1 MPCAA
6 GVHCGLQ
13 HDTPDPPNFTCH
25 KCRNCKR
32 YLHSICG
39 VPDLLGSSEMNRV
52 CKVCSGSAEPPVPTS
67 NGAALTLKRAVL
79 TSVSTKCKPRGATK
93 RTRLSTEQKVEA
105 LDYLQSKRAKITT
118 AAAKEWVSLED
129 DQNFVAALRLD
140 AQDDILKNAL
150 EKDKDDVQASS
161 DDGVGNSAGSSY
173 GDPDIVPAPPPYSE
187 VAELFGGLEAVAE
200 KSCMRDFSFSVGRN
214 WHG

>member
-93 RTRLSTEQKVEA
+93 RTRLSTEQKGEV
-105 LDYLQSKRAKITT
+105 LDYLQSKRAELTT

-129 DQNFVAALRLD
+129 DEDFAAAPRLD
-140 AQDDILKNAL
+140 AQDDILKDAL
-150 EKDKDDVQASS
+150 EEEDRTTHR
-161 DDGVGNSAGSSY
+161 
-173 GDPDIVPAPPPYSE
+173 
-187 VAELFGGLEAVAE
+187 LFPTMARKVRLEAVLAPQTMFPLRRRTQ
-200 KSCMRDFSFSVGRN
+200 K
-214 WHG
+214 